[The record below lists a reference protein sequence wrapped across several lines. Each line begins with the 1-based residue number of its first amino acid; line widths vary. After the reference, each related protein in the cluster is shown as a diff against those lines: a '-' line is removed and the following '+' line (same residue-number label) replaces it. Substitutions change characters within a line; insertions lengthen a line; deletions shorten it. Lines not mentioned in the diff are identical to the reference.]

1 MNKKIYIIA
10 GEDSGDKIGGF
21 LIQRL
26 KEAGAEINII
36 GGKSMESQ
44 GFKSLFHIKQISV
57 MGFLEIVPKLP
68 KIFSL
73 LKMAEND
80 IIEKKPD
87 VLVTIDSP
95 GFNLQIAKRIKK
107 KLPNTKLVHYVAPTV
122 WAYKEKRALKF
133 AKYYDLMLLLLDF
146 EKPYFEKVGL
156 KSIFVGHPIWE
167 HNKATKEPP
176 RQNIISFM
184 LGSRLGEVK
193 KHINIFLPLLNRL
206 KATFQNYSFYVLA
219 TENTKDLLK
228 GIDVNIVIDEDKKL
242 EIIKESHLAI
252 VKSGTGTLEF
262 IKQKTPIIVFYK
274 MNPISVFLLKRLLK
288 IKYVNL
294 VNILA
299 NKMLIP
305 ELIQQNATA
314 DNIFEK
320 ATYAISNKL
329 YNVQEAYLLLE
340 RLKSNE
346 NVSPSK
352 IASDAILSV

>member
-26 KEAGAEINII
+26 KEAGAQINII
-36 GGKSMESQ
+36 GGKNMESQ
-44 GFKSLFHIKQISV
+44 GLKSLFDIKQISV
-57 MGFLEIVPKLP
+57 MGFLEILPKLP
-68 KIFSL
+68 KMFSL

-80 IIEKKPD
+80 ITQKKPD

-133 AKYYDLMLLLLDF
+133 AKYYNLMLLLLDF
-146 EKPYFEKVGL
+146 EKPYFDKVGL
-156 KSIFVGHPIWE
+156 KSVFVGHPIWE
-167 HNKATKEPP
+167 KEDETKALP
-176 RQNIISFM
+176 RQNIIAFM
-184 LGSRLGEVK
+184 LGSRVGEVK
-193 KHINIFLPLLNRL
+193 KHLKIFLPLLKKL
-206 KATFQNYSFYVLA
+206 KAALPNYSFYVLA

-228 GIDVNIVIDEDKKL
+228 GIDINVVVDENEKL
-242 EIIKESHLAI
+242 EVIKKSHLAI

-274 MNPISVFLLKRLLK
+274 MNPISVFLLKKLLK

-320 ATYAISNKL
+320 TAEAISNNL
-329 YNVQEAYLLLE
+329 YSPNEAYLLLQ
-340 RLKSNE
+340 RLKPNE
-346 NVSPSK
+346 NITPSK
-352 IASDAILSV
+352 IARDAILSI

>member
-26 KEAGAEINII
+26 KEAGAEIHII
-36 GGKSMESQ
+36 GGKNMESQ
-44 GFKSLFHIKQISV
+44 GLKSLFDIKQISV

-80 IIEKKPD
+80 IITKKPD
-87 VLVTIDSP
+87 VIVTIDSP
-95 GFNLQIAKRIKK
+95 GFNLQIAKRIKR
-107 KLPNTKLVHYVAPTV
+107 KLPNIKLVHCVAPTV
-122 WAYKEKRALKF
+122 WAYKERRALKF
-133 AKYYDLMLLLLDF
+133 AKYYNLMLLLLDF
-146 EKPYFEKVGL
+146 EKPYFDKVGL
-156 KSIFVGHPIWE
+156 KSVFVGHPIWE
-167 HNKATKEPP
+167 DNEETKALP

-184 LGSRLGEVK
+184 LGSRVGEVK
-193 KHINIFLPLLNRL
+193 RHLEIFIPLLNKL
-206 KATFQNYSFYVLA
+206 KTTFPNYSFYVLA

-228 GIDVNIVIDEDKKL
+228 NIDVKVIVNEEEKL
-242 EIIKESHLAI
+242 EVIKKSHLAI

-274 MNPISVFLLKRLLK
+274 MNTISVFLLKMMSK

-294 VNILA
+294 INILA
-299 NKMLIP
+299 DKMLIP
-305 ELIQQNATA
+305 EFIQQNATV

-320 ATYAISNKL
+320 TSYALSNNL

-340 RLKSNE
+340 RLKPNE

-352 IASDAILSV
+352 IASDAILSI